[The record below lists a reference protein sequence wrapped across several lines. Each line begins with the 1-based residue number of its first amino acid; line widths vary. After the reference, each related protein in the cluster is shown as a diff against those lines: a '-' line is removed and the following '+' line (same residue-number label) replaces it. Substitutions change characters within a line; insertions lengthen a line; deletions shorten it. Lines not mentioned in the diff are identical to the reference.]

1 MYYPALQARLR
12 SFAAAR
18 DWQSRHTPKNLA
30 MALTVEAAGLLELF
44 QWTTLSESRGVVRDP
59 AHKER
64 VARGMA
70 DVLLCLVQLADQAG
84 LDLSEAVE
92 QTLRAKALE
101 HPPKH
106 PELEPPAPDAAV
118 VAMPAPTVPR
128 VHLLVDWENVQPK
141 GDELQALVPQGTH
154 VWLFHGPHQTVDA
167 SGHRQIYGA
176 DQVTLVKRTGAG
188 KNALDFQLSY
198 YVGYISANIS
208 AHQSGGTFV
217 VVSND
222 QGYEPMLAHA
232 RELGFDA
239 QQRGFRR
246 TPAPPP
252 AAATA
257 SAAPT
262 AAALKPT
269 PLPLPL
275 PLPEPPSSAPL
286 VVEAMVKTAAKAV
299 ALQPPPVPAVKAIPA
314 TKAHPI
320 APARTQ
326 ATRADMLQLLA
337 QLDGLAPP
345 QRPTQKDA
353 LLVLLQNWLGESSP
367 RSPRTSHALAQ
378 LQARKRVAIKG
389 EVVSYPSVAAAQ
401 TVAKKSPANTAP
413 SKAVAAKKSPP
424 SKAPAPAPVPKKPAV
439 AAPPKPSVPAVGS
452 TAAKNAQPPTAAQV
466 ARAVLA
472 SLQRMT
478 KNKPRQRTGLLK
490 HIQTQAARAE
500 DPAAMAQ
507 RVLSL
512 LEARKDVVIASDGK
526 GITYCTT
533 K

>member
-1 MYYPALQARLR
+1 MDYPALQGRLR

-30 MALTVEAAGLLELF
+30 MALTVQSAGLLEMF

-64 VARGMA
+64 VAHGIA
-70 DVLLCLVQLADQAG
+70 DVLLCLLQMADQAG
-84 LDLSEAVE
+84 VDLPEAVE

-106 PELEPPAPDAAV
+106 PELEPGMPNAAV
-118 VAMPAPTVPR
+118 AVMPAPAAPR

-141 GDELQALVPQGTH
+141 GDELKALVPEGTD

-167 SGHRQIYGA
+167 SGHQQVYGA
-176 DQVTLVKRTGAG
+176 EQVTQIPRTGSG
-188 KNALDFQLSY
+188 RNALDFQLAY
-198 YVGYISANIS
+198 YVGYISAR
-208 AHQSGGTFV
+208 QPEGTFV

-222 QGYEPMLAHA
+222 QGYEPMLEHA

-239 QQRGFRR
+239 QRCGFRR
-246 TPAPPP
+246 MPTPP
-252 AAATA
+252 AAPPVPKSSPLPQPTPPSAANPAGEVTVKTTPKA
-257 SAAPT
+257 AAPQRPPAKAAPT
-262 AAALKPT
+262 
-269 PLPLPL
+269 
-275 PLPEPPSSAPL
+275 
-286 VVEAMVKTAAKAV
+286 
-299 ALQPPPVPAVKAIPA
+299 
-314 TKAHPI
+314 
-320 APARTQ
+320 RTQ
-326 ATRADMLQLLA
+326 ATRADVLQVLA
-337 QLDGLAPP
+337 QLDGLAPS
-345 QRPTQKDA
+345 QRPEQKDV
-353 LLVLLQNWLGESSP
+353 LLVLLQSWLGEPSA

-378 LQARKRVAIKG
+378 LQARKRVVVKG
-389 EVVSYPSVAAAQ
+389 DAVSYPPVVAAQ
-401 TVAKKSPANTAP
+401 PVAKKSAAKTAP
-413 SKAVAAKKSPP
+413 SKTGTAKKASA
-424 SKAPAPAPVPKKPAV
+424 SKAPAQLPAPKKSAV
-439 AAPPKPSVPAVGS
+439 SAPPQPSGPAVGK
-452 TAAKNAQPPTAAQV
+452 TAAKTAQPPTAAQV

-472 SLQRMT
+472 SLQKMT

-512 LEARKDVVIASDGK
+512 LEARKDVVTASDGK
-526 GITYCTT
+526 GITYLTV